1 MMHEYSFNV
10 GDLLKVEKHILY
22 TCSPANVE
30 KHYKDNL
37 RVEFRFWNG
46 KDNFYVVTAVV
57 LAVIVV
63 AWIDFVCKGN
73 PKGKKPTDTQ

>member
-1 MMHEYSFNV
+1 MASMEERRLCV
-10 GDLLKVEKHILY
+10 KALAPILLALWFVLWYFSDFKQA
-22 TCSPANVE
+22 TFC
-30 KHYKDNL
+30 
-37 RVEFRFWNG
+37 
-46 KDNFYVVTAVV
+46 VVTAVV